1 MKKTMMMK
9 NRKRQVAGTHYSR
22 LRIEPVDLMVIFKM
36 DWFQGEILK
45 YSSRYNHKNGLE
57 DLKKAISV
65 CQLAIDRGLASEDL
79 YAELDLRENRKV
91 LEEYINQ
98 FNCTQLW
105 YLVPSIIK
113 RNYYYSI
120 ELLEEMIHDYEE
132 EKA

>member
-22 LRIEPVDLMVIFKM
+22 LRIEPVDLMVIFNM

-79 YAELDLRENRKV
+79 YAELDLRENRKI

-120 ELLEEMIHDYEE
+120 ELLEEMINDYEE